1 MQGII
6 FDFNGTLIF
15 DGKLQEDSWRDFIEL
30 KSGHVATDWELQ
42 NHLHGRNVDYIFS
55 YFFKKQFTR
64 EEVVTLEEEK
74 EVIYRKMCLESKDF
88 KFAKGVEEM
97 LDSLKERKIPFTIA
111 TASGYGNITFFYK
124 QLDFKRWFKFEDIV
138 YNDGTFK
145 GKPAP
150 DIFLKAAEK
159 INTNINECIIFE
171 DSQSGIKA
179 AISSGAKKVVGVAS
193 MIDKKTLLDLGVNE
207 IIEDYT
213 NFSEILK

>member
-6 FDFNGTLIF
+6 LDFNGTLIF
-15 DGKLQEDSWRDFIEL
+15 DGKLQEDSWKDFIEL

-64 EEVVTLEEEK
+64 EEVVALEEEK
-74 EVIYRKMCLESKDF
+74 EVIYRKMCLESEDF

-97 LDSLKERKIPFTIA
+97 LDYLKESKIPFTIA
-111 TASGYGNITFFYK
+111 TASGYGNITFFYE
-124 QLDFKRWFKFEDIV
+124 QLILKRWFKFEDIV

-159 INTNINECIIFE
+159 INTDIKDCIIFE

-179 AISSGAKKVVGVAS
+179 AISSGAKKVIGVAS
-193 MIDKKTLLDLGVNE
+193 MIDKKTLLDLGANE

-213 NFSEILK
+213 NFADILK

>member
-1 MQGII
+1 MQCVI

-64 EEVVTLEEEK
+64 EEVVALEEEK
-74 EVIYRKMCLESKDF
+74 EVIYRKMCLESEDF

-97 LDSLKERKIPFTIA
+97 LDNLKERKIPFTIA
-111 TASGYGNITFFYK
+111 TASGYGNITFFYE
-124 QLDFKRWFKFEDIV
+124 QLNLKRWFKFEDIV

-145 GKPAP
+145 GKPNP

-159 INTNINECIIFE
+159 INTDIKNCIIFE
-171 DSQSGIKA
+171 DSQSGVKA
-179 AISSGAKKVVGVAS
+179 AISSGAEKVIGVAS

-207 IIEDYT
+207 VIEDYT
-213 NFSEILK
+213 NISNILK